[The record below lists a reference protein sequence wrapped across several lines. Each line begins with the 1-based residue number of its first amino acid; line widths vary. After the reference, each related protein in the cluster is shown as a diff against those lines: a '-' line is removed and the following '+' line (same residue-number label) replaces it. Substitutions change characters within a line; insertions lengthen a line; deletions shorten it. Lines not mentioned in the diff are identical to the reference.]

1 MIEMVREYFAE
12 KYSHVDLSTVSDSV
26 ISEFMSLTYLN
37 ELTFREKMDCYCD
50 FIVANGI
57 EGVY

>member
-1 MIEMVREYFAE
+1 MN
-12 KYSHVDLSTVSDSV
+12 
-26 ISEFMSLTYLN
+26 LTYLN